1 MNVERLHRIL
11 IDLDEDIKLS
21 KVATLLAQVQSHLQ
35 NQINQPNQPSHQT
48 NLVATLDKLYEAVE
62 KSKYNNY
69 SPSWK
74 EVIGEISGDNIL
86 GVDLKTE
93 ITQILASNAIT
104 PAKALEDIK
113 KITTDFQ
120 QFQTAI
126 KSTLTG
132 LGALGIEQEILEPGE
147 CELGYTIPRD
157 FVENKLSE
165 LKNEIAEL
173 NFILNNISEAVTG
186 EKQEYEVKTIS
197 SSEFLL
203 YVVIGLQVANVLS
216 KATERILNH
225 YKQIL
230 EIKNLRN
237 QLKAT
242 GVPDSKTKG
251 IETHANGLMES
262 EVKKIAKEVIKEH
275 YDGDNGRK
283 NELENGLVISLNKL
297 ANRID
302 KGFNLEIRIEP
313 LPEPEEDEEIS
324 AEDKQKADLVQSISE
339 SAQNIEYIETQGESI
354 LELPEKPQE

>member
-21 KVATLLAQVQSHLQ
+21 KIATVLTQVQSHLQ
-35 NQINQPNQPSHQT
+35 NQINQPNQPTHQT
-48 NLVATLDKLYEAVE
+48 NLVASLDQLYEALE
-62 KSKYNNY
+62 ESKYNHY

-74 EVIGEISGDNIL
+74 EVISEISGDNLL
-86 GVDLKTE
+86 GINLKNK
-93 ITQILASNAIT
+93 IIGIFASNAIT
-104 PAKALEDIK
+104 PAKALDEIK

-126 KSTLTG
+126 KNTLTG
-132 LGALGIEQEILEPGE
+132 LEALGIEKEILKPGE

-203 YVVIGLQVANVLS
+203 YLIIGLKVADVLS

-237 QLKAT
+237 QLKQT

-251 IETHANGLMES
+251 IESHANGIMES

-275 YDGDNGRK
+275 YKGENGRK
-283 NELENGLVISLNKL
+283 NELENGLIISLNKL

-302 KGFNLEIRIEP
+302 KGFNVEIRIEP
-313 LPEPEEDEEIS
+313 LPEPADDEKLSKKEQ
-324 AEDKQKADLVQSISE
+324 EKADLVQSISE
-339 SAQNIEYIETQGESI
+339 SAQNIEYIETHGESI
-354 LELPEKPQE
+354 LELPEKQEK